1 MRVIAKNAEATEQTD
16 RCPLRQS
23 AALNEERKPG
33 FGRMDAAEKHSRGRT
48 PRLCW
53 SVRLT
58 NGVRAPQSGARTAE
72 AGSEP
77 SDQAL

>member
-1 MRVIAKNAEATEQTD
+1 
-16 RCPLRQS
+16 
-23 AALNEERKPG
+23 
-33 FGRMDAAEKHSRGRT
+33 MDAAEKHSRGRT

-53 SVRLT
+53 SERLT
-58 NGVRAPQSGARTAE
+58 NEGKAPHSGARTAE